1 MYQGFHTMKP
11 WVRGQVWSFH
21 PNLLRPRHFHFE
33 PELNLL
39 FAGEGTFGIGE
50 SVVRARAG
58 DLLSFAPG
66 QDHVVLDA
74 SHDLGFFS
82 IGIRLDLL
90 ASQGALDDG
99 ALLPS
104 RTRLSPRMVEDLC
117 ALAAPICERAASDAQ
132 VLELWRRAM
141 AARREA
147 AVSGPGASPAIHVLT
162 RRALQ
167 ALAFHPELDRRALA
181 QLGRTGP
188 TEIGRHFRR
197 DVGVT
202 LVRYRTRVRLLHFI
216 RRIDSGAG
224 ELLSAALDAGF
235 GSYSQLCRTFRADV
249 GAPPRTF
256 FAGERRTLEERF
268 EPALR

>member
-1 MYQGFHTMKP
+1 VVRAVYQGFHTMKP

-21 PNLLRPRHFHFE
+21 PELLRPRHFHHE

-39 FAGEGTFGIGE
+39 HAGEGTFGIGE

-74 SHDLGFFS
+74 SHDLAFFS
-82 IGIRLDLL
+82 IGVRVELL
-90 ASQGALDDG
+90 ASVGGGFDD

-104 RTRLSPRMVEDLC
+104 RTHLSPRLVEDLC
-117 ALAAPICERAASDAQ
+117 ALAAPICERAAPDAQ
-132 VLELWRRAM
+132 ILELWLRAM
-141 AARREA
+141 AARRDA
-147 AVSGPGASPAIHVLT
+147 AASGPSLHVLT
-162 RRALQ
+162 CRALRSL
-167 ALAFHPELDRRALA
+167 ALHPELDRSALA

-197 DVGVT
+197 DVGLT

-216 RRIDSGAG
+216 RRMDLGAS
-224 ELLSAALDAGF
+224 ELLSTALDAGF

-249 GAPPRTF
+249 GASPRTF
-256 FAGERRTLEERF
+256 FAGARRQLEEVF

>member
-1 MYQGFHTMKP
+1 MKP
-11 WVRGQVWSFH
+11 WVRGQVWRFH

-33 PELNLL
+33 PELNVLY
-39 FAGEGTFGIGE
+39 AGEGTFGIGE

-66 QDHVVLDA
+66 QDHVLLEA

-82 IGIRLDLL
+82 IGVRLELL
-90 ASQGALDDG
+90 ASLEGGFDDG

-104 RTRLSPRMVEDLC
+104 RTHLSPQALEELC
-117 ALAAPICERAASDAQ
+117 ALAAPICERTASDEQ
-132 VLELWRRAM
+132 IVELWRRAM

-147 AVSGPGASPAIHVLT
+147 AGSGPAIHVLT
-162 RRALQ
+162 RRALR
-167 ALAFHPELDRRALA
+167 ALAFHPELDRSSLA

-197 DVGVT
+197 DVGIT

-216 RRIDSGAG
+216 RRIDLGAG

-256 FAGERRTLEERF
+256 FAGARRQLEERF
-268 EPALR
+268 DPALW

>member
-1 MYQGFHTMKP
+1 MKP

-39 FAGEGTFGIGE
+39 YAGEGTFGIGG

-74 SHDLGFFS
+74 SHELAFYS
-82 IGIRLDLL
+82 IGIRIELL
-90 ASQGALDDG
+90 GSVEGRFDD

-104 RTRLSPRMVEDLC
+104 RTHLSPRVVEELC
-117 ALAAPICERAASDAQ
+117 ALAAPLCERVATDAQ
-132 VLELWRRAM
+132 ILELWLRAM
-141 AARREA
+141 AMRRDA
-147 AVSGPGASPAIHVLT
+147 AASSPPLHVLT
-162 RRALQ
+162 CRALR
-167 ALAFHPELDRRALA
+167 ALAVHPELDRKALA
-181 QLGRTGP
+181 KLGRTGP

-197 DVGVT
+197 DVGLT
-202 LVRYRTRVRLLHFI
+202 LVHYRTRVRLLHFI
-216 RRIDSGAG
+216 RRMDLGAG
-224 ELLSAALDAGF
+224 ELLCAALDAGF

-249 GAPPRTF
+249 GAPPRVF
-256 FAGERRTLEERF
+256 FAGARRQLEEIF
-268 EPALR
+268 EPAPQ